1 MAQTRQQSWFTA
13 WLEQERPGLL
23 RMAQSIVKDHAEAED
38 VVQDTAL
45 ALWRRLE
52 QGGVENPEAYARRAV
67 WVNALKRRSRW
78 RDWVP
83 LEAEALALR
92 GLPEPAALQLPE
104 LELSPW
110 ELEAAI
116 AELPAAQQAAL
127 RLRFYAGLSFAEC
140 GKALSISINT
150 AASRCRY
157 ALHSLRQNLAKKQAP
172 QPKETRHAKPG
183 RETC

>member
-1 MAQTRQQSWFTA
+1 MAQTLQQTWFSG
-13 WLEQERPGLL
+13 WLEQQRPGLL
-23 RMAQSIVKDHAEAED
+23 RMAQSIIKDRFEAED

-52 QGGVENPEAYARRAV
+52 QGGIDDPAAYARRAV

-92 GLPEPAALQLPE
+92 GLPEPASPLLPE
-104 LELSPW
+104 LELSAW

-116 AELPAAQQAAL
+116 AELPAAQQAVL
-127 RLRFYAGLSFAEC
+127 RLRFYGGLSFAETAQ
-140 GKALSISINT
+140 ALSLSINT

-157 ALHSLRQNLAKKQAP
+157 ALHSLRQMIRKYEEPN
-172 QPKETRHAKPG
+172 PKEENHAEPRRKK
-183 RETC
+183 R